1 MIGKKAIF
9 NTKFVED
16 EKYNGKICKIIAVI
30 KYRTET
36 RYLIEFEDKKR
47 IEVYDNELVNIKK

>member
-16 EKYNGKICKIIAVI
+16 EKYNGKICKIIAVL

-47 IEVYDNELVNIKK
+47 IEVYDNELVNIEK

>member
-9 NTKFVED
+9 NTKFACD
-16 EKYNGKICKIIAVI
+16 DKYNGKICKIIAVL

-36 RYLIEFEDKKR
+36 RYLIEFEDKK
-47 IEVYDNELVNIKK
+47 E

>member
-9 NTKFVED
+9 NTKFACD
-16 EKYNGKICKIIAVI
+16 DKYNGKICKIIAVL

-47 IEVYDNELVNIKK
+47 IEVYDNELVNIEK